1 MPPRSKS
8 KSAATESFMRKLK
21 DDVGSTGLSGVF
33 NSFIMLI
40 LTQQFVLR
48 KQLFRFGCG
57 GGRPTKIWDLYAFFL
72 GAFANKFPVFRH
84 LGPKFGG
91 AII

>member
-1 MPPRSKS
+1 MPPRSRN

-21 DDVGSTGLSGVF
+21 DDVGSTELSGVF
-33 NSFIMLI
+33 KSFMMLI

-48 KQLFRFGCG
+48 KQLFCFGCS
-57 GGRPTKIWDLYAFFL
+57 GRATKIWDLNAFFL
-72 GAFANKFPVFRH
+72 SAFANKFPIFRH
-84 LGPKFGG
+84 LGPKFGR